1 MTEEIQKISPEGL
14 RVIEAYLQNGQDMMR
29 AATALDLPA
38 SEVHRLLSKKETQNY
53 LDRIYLEH
61 GFRNRDKMASL
72 MDEIINQKLEE
83 LADTGMGSSKDIV
96 EILQAAHKMKMDEL
110 AMQIKLIEANNKA
123 GPSVAVQINNNGG
136 SNYNSL
142 LEKLTKR

>member
-14 RVIEAYLQNGQDMMR
+14 RVVESYLQNGQDITR
-29 AATALDLPA
+29 AAEHLNLPA
-38 SEVHRLLSKKETQNY
+38 SEVHRLLSKRETQAY

-61 GFRNRDKMASL
+61 GFRNRDRMASL

-83 LADTGMGSSKDIV
+83 LADTGMGSTKDIV
-96 EILQAAHKMKMDEL
+96 EILQAAHKMKMEEM
-110 AMQIKLIEANNKA
+110 AMQIKLMEAGNKT
-123 GPSVAVQINNNGG
+123 PSVAVQINNNGG

-142 LEKLTKR
+142 LEKLMK